1 MEKEIR
7 PVAIDCANLAC
18 AYTFNVNNLGDSLGP
33 ISAYKFWKKLGHEV
47 KVFVLQTKI
56 YNKKNPE
63 KIMENLDLFEREIE
77 QRDRPV
83 IPVGGDDDAYF
94 IKWAVENNAILVT
107 NDRLRDHKDALSGKG
122 LNEFNKW
129 LPNSRCGF
137 TFIDDQFFPD
147 PNFSSFYDV
156 NLIES
161 DEPPEEEEKESQ
173 AVRIEISPVA
183 KKEILESDYEA
194 LSRMTSVLEKELSE
208 TQNMRNEANS
218 KVRALM
224 DERNKLNEKVAEK
237 IKVVQKLKKKRNEH
251 NELAKELGK
260 KRKLIDDE
268 LKKARKSLRSSN
280 DQAPNPNLKIVK
292 ELEKKQNDAHQKAMD
307 EVHKSDIKH
316 TEMVNLSEEIDGLR
330 HDANNSHQRA
340 MRIRDM
346 ANSFHSEY
354 LEKLVRKIF
363 SDQTLREMKTK
374 FNRDK
379 SQTK

>member
-18 AYTFNVNNLGDSLGP
+18 AYIFNANNLGDSLGP

-77 QRDRPV
+77 QRDRPI
-83 IPVGGDDDAYF
+83 IPVGGHDDSYF

-107 NDRLRDHKDALSGKG
+107 NDRLRDHMDALSGKS
-122 LNEFNKW
+122 LIEFNKW

-268 LKKARKSLRSSN
+268 LKGARKSLRSSN
-280 DQAPNPNLKIVK
+280 DQTPNPNLKIVK

-340 MRIRDM
+340 IRIREM
-346 ANSFHSEY
+346 ANSLHSEY

-363 SDQTLREMKTK
+363 SDQTLREMRAK